1 MYADI
6 PVLCRYASALPALM
20 AALAPAAAPGQRG
33 ARRVGSWGSRGT
45 RCGRVRGVCPEP
57 GHGLDGEDSERLQLY
72 AVSTGESPANNA
84 WDSEL
89 VTESVVYDC
98 RTGEELPLD
107 LVAAGRAEEVAQMNS
122 FEGHAEVPSSKVRG
136 RHIKAKWLDD
146 LRRRADGTPFVR
158 SRLVAMD
165 FNLFAR
171 DDVAAGA
178 PYLFV
183 MRLILSL
190 AYSKKP
196 RGRRQV

>member
-1 MYADI
+1 M
-6 PVLCRYASALPALM
+6 
-20 AALAPAAAPGQRG
+20 
-33 ARRVGSWGSRGT
+33 
-45 RCGRVRGVCPEP
+45 
-57 GHGLDGEDSERLQLY
+57 Y
-72 AVSTGESPANNA
+72 AVSTTESPPNDA
-84 WDSEL
+84 WASEL

-107 LVAAGRAEEVAQMNS
+107 LVAAGRAQEVAQMRS
-122 FEGHAEVPSSKVRG
+122 FEVYSEVRSSKVQD

-171 DDVAAGA
+171 DDVAAGT

-183 MRLILSL
+183 MRLIISL
-190 AYSKKP
+190 ANSKER
-196 RGRRQV
+196 RGRRQVGLYDASVAFIHADNDECQSPNVGF